1 MLEPKIIDSY
11 IEVLES
17 ELLLAT
23 GCTEPIALAYCAATL
38 RKVLKQ
44 MPEKVT
50 IARQSVTVA
59 PVPDMPPT

>member
-1 MLEPKIIDSY
+1 MRYTGIIVKYKYYALEEKTMLEPAIIDSY

-44 MPEKVT
+44 MP
-50 IARQSVTVA
+50 
-59 PVPDMPPT
+59 